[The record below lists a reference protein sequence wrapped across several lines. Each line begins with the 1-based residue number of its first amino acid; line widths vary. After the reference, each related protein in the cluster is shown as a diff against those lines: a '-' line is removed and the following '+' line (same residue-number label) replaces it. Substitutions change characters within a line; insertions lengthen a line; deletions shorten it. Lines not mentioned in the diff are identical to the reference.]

1 MFLSNEKALIFHST
15 IAKLFFLAK
24 QRRPDMLLVVSFLTT
39 RVKKLD
45 SDHWKKLIRVLGYL
59 KGTLDFKLT
68 ISWDEL
74 SSLTWYIDGS
84 YAVHEDMKGQSGSIL
99 MIGKNTVLSKSNKQK
114 VNT

>member
-24 QRRPDMLLVVSFLTT
+24 QRRPDMLLAVSFLTT

-59 KGTLDFKLT
+59 KGLRFQTDDFM
-68 ISWDEL
+68 
-74 SSLTWYIDGS
+74 G
-84 YAVHEDMKGQSGSIL
+84 
-99 MIGKNTVLSKSNKQK
+99 
-114 VNT
+114 